1 MGQTSRSARVL
12 QDPLLAQQ
20 AGVEAGRRTGVL
32 PHWTAQS
39 SIDRFLAVA
48 RQKLGQHFLIRG
60 AVLERIARAACPD
73 REPLVVEIGPG
84 RGALTTHLLARADRV
99 IAVEIDR
106 YLAQKL
112 AQTHADEGRLEVV
125 EANALQIDLGQWGP
139 AVITGNLPYY
149 AATAILDRVMGLGPI
164 VRRGVFLAQKEV
176 AERITASPGSRDYG
190 YLSVSMQLSADI
202 ELLFEVKP
210 AAFHPPP
217 KVDSAVLRFESH
229 DRAAELGIADRPDF
243 LRFVALCFRQKRKT
257 LRNNLAAQYGAAVDG
272 WPEAALRAEQ
282 IGIPAFAAMY
292 RRLVT

>member
-1 MGQTSRSARVL
+1 
-12 QDPLLAQQ
+12 
-20 AGVEAGRRTGVL
+20 
-32 PHWTAQS
+32 
-39 SIDRFLAVA
+39 VA
-48 RQKLGQHFLIRG
+48 RQRLGQHFLIRG
-60 AVLERIARAACPD
+60 SVLERIARAACPE

-84 RGALTTHLLARADRV
+84 QGALTTHLLARADRV
-99 IAVEIDR
+99 VAVEIDS

-112 AQTHADEGRLEVV
+112 KHTYAGEGRLEVI
-125 EANALQIDLGQWGP
+125 EANALQIDLSQWGP
-139 AVITGNLPYY
+139 ATITGNLPYY
-149 AATAILDRVMGLGPI
+149 AATAILERVMALGPA

-190 YLSVSMQLSADI
+190 YLSVAMQLSADI

-217 KVDSAVLRFESH
+217 KVDSAVLRFQPH
-229 DRAAELGIADRPDF
+229 DRAAELGIAGRAAF

-282 IGIPAFAAMY
+282 IGIPVFAAMY

>member
-1 MGQTSRSARVL
+1 MS
-12 QDPLLAQQ
+12 
-20 AGVEAGRRTGVL
+20 
-32 PHWTAQS
+32 
-39 SIDRFLAVA
+39 

-73 REPLVVEIGPG
+73 HAPLVVEIGPG

-99 IAVEIDR
+99 IAVEIDP
-106 YLAQKL
+106 YLAQRL
-112 AQTHADEGRLEVV
+112 SRAPGLEVV
-125 EANALQIDLGQWGP
+125 QANALEIDLSQWGP

-149 AATAILDRVMGLGPI
+149 AATAIMERVMSLGSGM
-164 VRRGVFLAQKEV
+164 RRGVVLTQKEV

-217 KVDSAVLRFESH
+217 KVDSAVLRCEPH
-229 DRAAELGIADRPDF
+229 DRAAELGISDRLDF
-243 LRFVALCFRQKRKT
+243 LRFVSLCFRQKRKI
-257 LRNNLAAQYGAAVDG
+257 LRNNLAAKYGAVIDG
-272 WPEAALRAEQ
+272 WPEVMVRAEQ
-282 IGIPAFAAMY
+282 IGIPVFAAMY